1 MKNHPMRK
9 RKSRR
14 ESLLAQNFTFS
25 FLRDLCRTERSV
37 EAMLVQPRGRGFSEP
52 DGPERTLEGP
62 QVLPWGC
69 PQPVRHTPPPSHLG
83 EAYSV

>member
-1 MKNHPMRK
+1 MKNHPVRK
-9 RKSRR
+9 RKADVNLC
-14 ESLLAQNFTFS
+14 LLRTSPSHFW
-25 FLRDLCRTERSV
+25 RDLRRTERSV

-69 PQPVRHTPPPSHLG
+69 PQPVRHTPAGPHLRD
-83 EAYSV
+83 AYSV